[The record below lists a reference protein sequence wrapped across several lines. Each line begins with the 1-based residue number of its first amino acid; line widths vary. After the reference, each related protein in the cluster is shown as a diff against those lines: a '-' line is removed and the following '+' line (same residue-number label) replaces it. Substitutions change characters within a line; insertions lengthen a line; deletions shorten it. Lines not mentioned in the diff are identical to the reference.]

1 MAPVHSHVSRGKKIT
16 LSLTDKMKLLDL
28 NKQKPKLG
36 YLALTELFKKTYDIE
51 IGKLQIAKMVKNESN
66 IRRKYEIFEGDMKRK
81 KITKY
86 DIINDVLYESYIK
99 CCQAGIYHDGA
110 ML

>member
-16 LSLTDKMKLLDL
+16 LFLTDKMKLLDL

-36 YLALTELFKKTYDIE
+36 YLALTELFKKTCDIE
-51 IGKLQIAKMVKNESN
+51 IGKLQIAKMIKNESN

>member
-1 MAPVHSHVSRGKKIT
+1 MI
-16 LSLTDKMKLLDL
+16 
-28 NKQKPKLG
+28 
-36 YLALTELFKKTYDIE
+36 
-51 IGKLQIAKMVKNESN
+51 KNESN